1 LREGAVPTVVQINN
15 NENQKHVL
23 CDVEKVFCKYAF
35 NKQVFYMTV
44 DEVVNNY
51 DFSFPCKE
59 HGSEIL
65 SHAIF
70 YYVRLRMRQYT
81 FQENQKMKKK
91 SVIQRKLSKLN
102 NM

>member
-1 LREGAVPTVVQINN
+1 MVDMKSKGGLIHANKRFFNLIAYVG
-15 NENQKHVL
+15 
-23 CDVEKVFCKYAF
+23 KVFCKYAF